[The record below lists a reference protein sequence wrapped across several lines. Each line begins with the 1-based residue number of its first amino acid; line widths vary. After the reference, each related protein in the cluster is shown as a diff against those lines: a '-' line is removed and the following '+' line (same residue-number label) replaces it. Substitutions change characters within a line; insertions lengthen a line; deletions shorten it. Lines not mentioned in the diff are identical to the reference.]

1 MKIINCRYI
10 FGLVIALLFTPVTTV
25 KADPA
30 ILLGTTIC
38 QNQRDAM
45 DYQWV
50 LSRTQNLKL
59 FYISGN
65 SPANGTISSVGAP
78 AYNFDDAE
86 HVYISIHGAVN
97 SVANFSGAD
106 FATVFHAHHPAA
118 PSEVNMYVCQSGTI
132 PPGVGGVSSMAALAR
147 MYPGPA
153 PNSTVIR
160 MTAPAPHA
168 NCALR
173 GSAGNAPINP
183 VINIAG
189 AVYRTAVAHTPGQAA
204 ILNRLLNDWTDAVN
218 FPYPDGA
225 VPAQSFQSYCQNQRM
240 LDITGQWVDTFV
252 DNVNIT
258 FGADYLNLINANYGG
273 NPFLVCDAANPCN

>member
-1 MKIINCRYI
+1 M
-10 FGLVIALLFTPVTTV
+10 FGLVVTIVFVFITAV

-65 SPANGTISSVGAP
+65 SPANGAINRVGAP
-78 AYNFDDAE
+78 AYNFDDTE
-86 HVYISIHGAVN
+86 HVYINIHGGVN

-106 FATVFHAHHPAA
+106 FATVFQANHPSA

-132 PPGVGGVSSMAALAR
+132 PPGLGAVSSMAALAR

-153 PNSTVIR
+153 PNSTVIT
-160 MTAPAPHA
+160 MAAPEPNACP
-168 NCALR
+168 ALR
-173 GSAGNAPINP
+173 SSAGNAPIIP
-183 VINIAG
+183 VASIAG

-204 ILNRLLNDWTDAVN
+204 ILDGLENGWDDAVN
-218 FPYPDGA
+218 FPYPNGA
-225 VPAQSFQSYCQNQRM
+225 IPAESFEDYCQNQRV
-240 LDITGQWVDTFV
+240 LDATGQWVDTFV
-252 DNVNIT
+252 NNVNIT
-258 FGADYLNLINANYGG
+258 FGAAYLNLINANYGG
-273 NPFLVCDAANPCN
+273 NPFLVCDDANPCN